1 MDNTSGI
8 TNIFLNYLDSE
19 KRYSVHTITSYRL
32 DLSQFQDFIIK
43 EFDLS
48 NPEHAT
54 YPIIRSWLAELSEQG
69 YNTRTLNRKLATL
82 RSFFKYLL
90 RRGIVEKNPMAGISS
105 PKVRKN
111 IPSFIQE
118 EPLQSILDSFTYRDD
133 FSGLRDRV
141 MLEFLYGTGTRLA
154 EFLNIKDQDIDL
166 HSGLVKVKGKGN
178 KERFVPLNKSLIQLI
193 RLYNT
198 EKMKK
203 VKNVSEYFIVTDKGA
218 QAYPVFVYRTIKK
231 YLSMIP
237 TADKKSPH
245 TLRHTF
251 ATHLLNKGTDLNAI
265 KDLLGHSSLAATQ
278 VYTHNSLDKIKAIF
292 DQAHPK
298 A

>member
-1 MDNTSGI
+1 MDSTSDI
-8 TNIFLNYLDSE
+8 TNIFLNYLESE
-19 KRYSVHTITSYRL
+19 KRYSTHTITSYRL
-32 DLSQFQDFIIK
+32 DLLQFQEFISIQ
-43 EFDLS
+43 FDLS
-48 NPEHAT
+48 EPEKAT
-54 YPIIRSWLAELSEQG
+54 YQIIRSWLAEMSEHG

-90 RRGIVEKNPMAGISS
+90 RRSIIEKNPMTGIAS

-118 EPLQSILDSFTYRDD
+118 EPLQSILDSFSYNDD

-141 MLEFLYGTGTRLA
+141 MLEFLYGTGTRLS
-154 EFLNIKDQDIDL
+154 EFLNLKNNDINL
-166 HSGLVKVKGKGN
+166 ISGLVKVKGKGN
-178 KERFVPLNKSLIQLI
+178 KERFIPLNKSLIQLI

-198 EKMKK
+198 EKMNK

-218 QAYPVFVYRTIKK
+218 KAYPVFVYRTIKK

-251 ATHLLNKGTDLNAI
+251 ATHLLNKGADLNAI